1 MVAIKLL
8 STGIISLTKEGA
20 NLTLLQRFIEN
31 RKFESVETTQGYS
44 SVIARFVEQFGE
56 NLEELTIE
64 AMNDYLYGKFSM
76 YSYSKD
82 NETHYKKYA
91 ITTFEKHI
99 NIIRSFLNFSY
110 ENGFILH
117 NYAAEI
123 KATEQE
129 RSITKGQLPEV
140 DEINKIIDMLETQVA
155 HSKEYTSI
163 RNLSIFNLVFHS
175 GISTNEISSIDLDD
189 ISVIGSTYQ
198 LSIHKPT
205 YRRVP
210 INSTDAALLMD
221 LIKYRKQLY
230 TEDEALFISIKNKKR
245 LSRRSIGYLV
255 NKYCE
260 DASIKV
266 YSAETFSKAGMLAAL
281 SIGYDVTSLSEDLN
295 IKEDYLK
302 RRVRFSGLNSKV
314 ASYSDLFERRLK

>member
-1 MVAIKLL
+1 MVVIKLL
-8 STGIISLTKEGA
+8 STGIISLTKEGI
-20 NLTLLQRFIEN
+20 NLTLLQQFIEN

-44 SVIARFVEQFGE
+44 NVIARFIDQFGE
-56 NLEELTIE
+56 NLEDLTIE

-76 YSYSKD
+76 YSYTKN
-82 NETHYKKYA
+82 NEAHYKKYA

-117 NYAAEI
+117 NFAAEI

-140 DEINKIIDMLETQVA
+140 DEINKIIDMLEANVS
-155 HSKEYTSI
+155 HFKDYTSI

-175 GISTNEISSIDLDD
+175 GISTNEISSIDVDD
-189 ISVIGSTYQ
+189 ICIIGSVYH

-205 YRRVP
+205 YRRVA
-210 INSTDAALLMD
+210 INSTDAALLME
-221 LIKYRKQLY
+221 LIKYRNQIC
-230 TEDEALFISIKNKKR
+230 TEDEALFISVKNKKR

-255 NKYCE
+255 NKFCE
-260 DASIKV
+260 DASIMV
-266 YSAETFSKAGMLAAL
+266 YSAETFSKSGMLAAL
-281 SIGYDVTSLSEDLN
+281 SIGYDVASLADDLN
-295 IKEDYLK
+295 INEDYLK
-302 RRVRFSGLNSKV
+302 RRIRFSGLNTKV
-314 ASYSDLFERRLK
+314 ASYSDLFERRLR